1 MSIRDK
7 LFNTFIH
14 CKNPV
19 KKISFE
25 NRYKYHRNSV
35 VTLCRRSKTSYYQR
49 FFDTNINNSK
59 KIWSEINSLIN
70 NKSKSDSVKCLLI
83 DNVMSSNPATI
94 SNAFNSYFANVADSV
109 DTFKNSE
116 E

>member
-25 NRYKYHRNSV
+25 NRYKYYRNSV

-94 SNAFNSYFANVADSV
+94 SKCLQLLLCQCGRLCAS
-109 DTFKNSE
+109 
-116 E
+116 